1 MMELSI
7 AARLLAED
15 VDVDVVLLPEQLE
28 MEPGRLVV
36 EGEDVAEE
44 EQQLVLHAVVVVA
57 VEDVAELLL

>member
-1 MMELSI
+1 
-7 AARLLAED
+7 
-15 VDVDVVLLPEQLE
+15 